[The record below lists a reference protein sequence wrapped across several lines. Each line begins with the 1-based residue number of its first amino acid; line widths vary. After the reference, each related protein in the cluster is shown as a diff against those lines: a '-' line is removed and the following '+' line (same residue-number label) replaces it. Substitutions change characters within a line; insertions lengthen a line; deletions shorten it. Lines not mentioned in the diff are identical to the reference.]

1 MTSNSPHSTCPNNN
15 DGVHVVTHNT
25 PLPSNFVFQS
35 IMNPEAWRFL
45 GIDIDKVEKAS
56 YREPKGKFEVT
67 EDDLKILRF
76 AQQTMMQ
83 RYEMMEKYSVLR
95 YEDVPDFA
103 VPDGKHTKLRLHVS
117 PWTMQEMEDAETDK
131 GSNGAVAVRIIGSIA
146 RLGAPAGVDLILP
159 MAPSRYSFTDTQSN
173 EDTF

>member
-1 MTSNSPHSTCPNNN
+1 MTSFSVSNNCAN
-15 DGVHVVTHNT
+15 CENHDFTEAVSNK
-25 PLPSNFVFQS
+25 LPRNFVAQT
-35 IMNPEAWRFL
+35 IMDPSAWRFL
-45 GIDIDKVEKAS
+45 GVDLGKVEKAS